1 MLSVISSSLPYK
13 IPMFTMKTSIRTM
26 GSYFEDII
34 MISKDKGEVILKVGA
49 VGDHLLYSALNLLM
63 GDGSFMQNV
72 TK

>member
-1 MLSVISSSLPYK
+1 
-13 IPMFTMKTSIRTM
+13 M